1 MYPRVKGY
9 IENLADYFPDYE
21 HDYVPP
27 RKYFWDIFSTLNQEL
42 AEKFIDHAIKE
53 RNKQKVTQESK
64 IEISAEIMDQIN
76 KKHFYSRQKG
86 WALSMLVS
94 SREIY
99 KVNRKRE
106 YKTYELSK
114 EEMKNYKQKRS
125 KPMNLNEDNEEEI
138 KLSKEEE
145 EECMKEMERI
155 EREMKENE
163 GNDMNIDRDKY

>member
-9 IENLADYFPDYE
+9 IENLAKYFSRLWAWLCS
-21 HDYVPP
+21 P

-64 IEISAEIMDQIN
+64 IEISSEIMDQIN

-86 WALSMLVS
+86 RALSMLVS

-106 YKTYELSK
+106 YKPYELSK

-125 KPMNLNEDNEEEI
+125 KPMNFNEDNEEEI

-145 EECMKEMERI
+145 EE
-155 EREMKENE
+155 
-163 GNDMNIDRDKY
+163 

>member
-21 HDYVPP
+21 HDYVP
-27 RKYFWDIFSTLNQEL
+27 KEVFWDIFSTLNQEL

-64 IEISAEIMDQIN
+64 IEISAEIMDQIS

-86 WALSMLVS
+86 RALSMLVS

-99 KVNRKRE
+99 KVNRKRKRE
-106 YKTYELSK
+106 YKPYELSK
-114 EEMKNYKQKRS
+114 EKWRIISKRDENQWITMK
-125 KPMNLNEDNEEEI
+125 I
-138 KLSKEEE
+138 
-145 EECMKEMERI
+145 MK
-155 EREMKENE
+155 K
-163 GNDMNIDRDKY
+163 K